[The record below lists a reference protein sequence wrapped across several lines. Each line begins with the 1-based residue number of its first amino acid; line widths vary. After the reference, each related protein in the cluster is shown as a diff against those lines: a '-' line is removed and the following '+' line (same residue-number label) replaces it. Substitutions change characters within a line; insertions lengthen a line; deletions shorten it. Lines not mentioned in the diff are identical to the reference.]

1 MIPSCRPS
9 TGRGDCSPS
18 TWSWQVIPGFP
29 SSSQQRHARWSAAF
43 GDPTTRSRPVP
54 SARFALPSAVCCSAV
69 SLRARTGVLA
79 SSFIL
84 EAGGFDSPLVRP
96 SGLDYPAHCAAS
108 ETSLVRAPTL
118 EPHPRPCTAP
128 ALTTCCL
135 PSRLAGCSSSPPRTT
150 TILGSIGISGAMCT
164 HLPMHILRADASVG
178 TESARRVDFARVDG
192 RVRG

>member
-1 MIPSCRPS
+1 MAIRQRALDRCLRPGLHRRPPRAARPS
-9 TGRGDCSPS
+9 LSG
-18 TWSWQVIPGFP
+18 PG
-29 SSSQQRHARWSAAF
+29 
-43 GDPTTRSRPVP
+43 PV
-54 SARFALPSAVCCSAV
+54 S
-69 SLRARTGVLA
+69 LA

-108 ETSLVRAPTL
+108 ETSLVRAPML

-128 ALTTCCL
+128 ALTACCL

-150 TILGSIGISGAMCT
+150 TILGSLGISGAACT
-164 HLPMHILRADASVG
+164 TLPVHIWRADASVG

-192 RVRG
+192 RVRGSGWDPYGLRVPM

>member
-1 MIPSCRPS
+1 MALRRRVLDRCL
-9 TGRGDCSPS
+9 
-18 TWSWQVIPGFP
+18 
-29 SSSQQRHARWSAAF
+29 
-43 GDPTTRSRPVP
+43 RPVLHRRL
-54 SARFALPSAVCCSAV
+54 SRAPSAVSF
-69 SLRARTGVLA
+69 RARTGVLA

-96 SGLDYPAHCAAS
+96 SGLDYPSHCAAS

-150 TILGSIGISGAMCT
+150 TILGSLGISGAMRT
-164 HLPMHILRADASVG
+164 GLPAHILRADAVVG
-178 TESARRVDFARVDG
+178 TESARRIDFARVDG
-192 RVRG
+192 RVRGSSWDPYGLRVPTCM